1 MNFRYVAVQSS
12 GKVVEGNIEAE
23 NTAKVLEWMANQG
36 FRPISIKAYAEM
48 EKAGWRSYFSQSITT
63 ADKVFLTKYLALM
76 LKMGTNLFSAID
88 ILIADFDK
96 PSVKAL
102 LMEIREN
109 LSKGKPFYTT
119 FIKYSKYFSSV
130 FANLIK
136 AAEASGNLERV
147 FEDLSQSLEKEQE
160 LRSRIRA
167 ALIYPIILLAGA
179 ALILTFLVTFAL
191 PRIANIFIQG
201 GVEPAGFSR
210 IVFGVGL
217 FLGRY
222 VWVLLPLVLV
232 SIFGAWILFSKTAFG
247 QKLLVRVLYR
257 LPVVRNLLRRIAVQR
272 FASVLSSLL
281 RAGLPMVDSLE
292 ITADAVGDE
301 ELKHCLLRI
310 SREGVSKGITVGDA
324 FRRETYFPKVVTN
337 LIAVSEKAG
346 HMEEVL
352 DTLSKFYASEIDSS
366 IKALVSFLEPILL
379 LGIGLIVAVIAIAI
393 ITPIYQLVGA
403 F

>member
-12 GKVVEGNIEAE
+12 GKIVEGNIEAE
-23 NTAKVLEWMANQG
+23 SAAKVLEWMTNQG
-36 FRPISIKAYAEM
+36 LRPISIKAYAEM
-48 EKAGWRSYFSQSITT
+48 EKAGWRSYFTQSITT

-76 LKMGTNLFSAID
+76 LKMGTDLFGAID

-96 PSVKAL
+96 PSVRAF

-109 LSKGKPFYTT
+109 LSKGRPFYTT
-119 FIKYSKYFSSV
+119 FIKHSKYFSPV
-130 FANLIK
+130 FVNLIK

-160 LRSRIRA
+160 LRGRIRA
-167 ALIYPIILLAGA
+167 ALIYPIILLMGA
-179 ALILTFLVTFAL
+179 VLILTFLVTFAL
-191 PRIANIFIQG
+191 PKIANIFIQG
-201 GVEPAGFSR
+201 GVEPSGFSR

-217 FLGRY
+217 FLGKY
-222 VWVLLPLVLV
+222 VWILFPFVLV
-232 SIFGAWILFSKTAFG
+232 SIFGAWIFFTKTTFG
-247 QKLLVRVLYR
+247 QRLLGRIFYR
-257 LPVVRNLLRRIAVQR
+257 LPVIGDLLRRIAIQR

-281 RAGLPMVDSLE
+281 RAGLPIVDSLE

-301 ELKHCLLRI
+301 ELRHSLLRI
-310 SREGVSKGITVGDA
+310 SREGVSKGVALGDA

-337 LIAVSEKAG
+337 LIAVSERAG

-352 DTLSKFYASEIDSS
+352 DTLSNFYASEIDSS
-366 IKALVSFLEPILL
+366 IKALVSFLEPVLL